1 VFPLT
6 ANGRSIIWGERGF
19 CKIVAGA
26 DGTVLGVH
34 MIGAEVTEL
43 IYAAA
48 LGGLL
53 EATPFEMGRAIAP
66 HPTVSEILMEA
77 ALAAS
82 GEAIHI

>member
-1 VFPLT
+1 
-6 ANGRSIIWGERGF
+6 
-19 CKIVAGA
+19 VAGA

-34 MIGAEVTEL
+34 MIGPEVTEL

-82 GEAIHI
+82 GEPIHI

>member
-1 VFPLT
+1 
-6 ANGRSIIWGERGF
+6 
-19 CKIVAGA
+19 
-26 DGTVLGVH
+26 
-34 MIGAEVTEL
+34 MIGPEVTEL

-77 ALAAS
+77 ALATS
-82 GEAIHI
+82 GEAIHL